1 MQEEHMPQEGT
12 TATRHAVWKG
22 AMGFGLVHVP
32 ASLHPVSAEAGVDFD
47 WLDAHPPE
55 LPWSPS

>member
-1 MQEEHMPQEGT
+1 MPQEGT